1 MYKGTLDKVMMTKRR
16 RKTKMNRLANT
27 TLALVFLAG
36 IVLIPFEGWA
46 GRRGSGDHR
55 GGSFKSFSPR
65 RDFSGKKFS
74 GSQNR
79 SLARGGRQL
88 KSQRP
93 QLKGGQFRDDGFS
106 QQRPSGQVARRF
118 RRDGIAK
125 SYSPRHKFSGKK
137 SSRFTDRSLA
147 REGRQLRSQRPQ
159 LKGGQFRHDGFSRQR
174 PSGQVARRFRRD
186 GISRHD
192 RFQPRHSGRFGYRNQ
207 PRTRFFFGLNLYAPY
222 AYYPNPVYPSYYDT
236 EVRYVD
242 NSQLQIEVTPL
253 EAEIW
258 VDGRYVGLARDFAGP
273 AILYV
278 APGNHVVEIRLYG
291 QSITSYVKVAP
302 GATSVVNM
310 AL

>member
-1 MYKGTLDKVMMTKRR
+1 
-16 RKTKMNRLANT
+16 MNRLTLT
-27 TLALVFLAG
+27 TVALVFLAG
-36 IVLIPFEGWA
+36 LLLMSFESSA
-46 GRRGSGDHR
+46 GRRGFGGDW

-88 KSQRP
+88 
-93 QLKGGQFRDDGFS
+93 
-106 QQRPSGQVARRF
+106 
-118 RRDGIAK
+118 
-125 SYSPRHKFSGKK
+125 
-137 SSRFTDRSLA
+137 
-147 REGRQLRSQRPQ
+147 RSQRPQ

-174 PSGQVARRFRRD
+174 HSGQVARRFRRD

-192 RFQPRHSGRFGYRNQ
+192 RFQPRRFGRFGHRDQ

-222 AYYPNPVYPSYYDT
+222 AYYPNPVYPSYYNT

-242 NSQLQIEVTPL
+242 NSRLQIEVTPL

-291 QSITSYVKVAP
+291 QSVTSYVTVAP